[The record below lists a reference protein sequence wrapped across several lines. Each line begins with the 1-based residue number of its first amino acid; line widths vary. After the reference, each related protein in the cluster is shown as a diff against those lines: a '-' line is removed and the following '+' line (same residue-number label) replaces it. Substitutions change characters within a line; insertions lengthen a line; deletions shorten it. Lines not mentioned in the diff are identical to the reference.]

1 MNIKVWS
8 GNAKK
13 KNRLEDRGINCN
25 NILKHIRKKGGGWG
39 GDGGELNSFSLEYDL
54 AAGFCELD
62 PNSLL
67 SIKHGELLG

>member
-8 GNAKK
+8 GNPKK
-13 KNRLEDRGINCN
+13 RDRLEDRGMNCN
-25 NILKHIRKKGGGWG
+25 KILKHIREEGES
-39 GDGGELNSFSLEYDL
+39 GGEFNSFSLEIDV